1 MEGCAVLRV
10 IVPVLLLLATVAP
23 ADVLVAPSD
32 ARLAA
37 AADDEPLKPHR
48 LHIPS
53 REGDLDATLWVRDGF
68 DISIYASVPGTL
80 RIMTE
85 APTGEMLVSEQWE
98 GRVLKLADRNGDG
111 HAETVEPLLTGL
123 TVAHGLAFSGD
134 TLFVAET
141 NKVLRLDPW
150 NDPSSAKK
158 IIDLP
163 AGADIPGNP
172 NHQTRSLVVGP
183 DNKLYVSIGSFCD
196 ACVETD
202 PMRGAIWRYNL
213 DGTGGE
219 LFSTGTRNAV
229 GMTFEPGTN
238 RLWATE
244 NGSNELGDDI
254 PPDEINI
261 MEQPGADYG
270 WPYCYGDRVVQLP
283 LGTPERCAN
292 TVPSALNLP
301 AHYAPLGLAF
311 YTGTQFPAEFRGN
324 LFVAVHGSAVLDD
337 PIGYKLLRVPV
348 VNGQPQAPVDFVRGW
363 LRGREAWG
371 RPVMPMTGRDGSLYL
386 SDDKTGVIYKIR
398 ATGV

>member
-1 MEGCAVLRV
+1 MSRLLPFVAFLLMLTALPAV
-10 IVPVLLLLATVAP
+10 
-23 ADVLVAPSD
+23 
-32 ARLAA
+32 
-37 AADDEPLKPHR
+37 AADEPMKPHR

-53 REGDLDATLWVRDGF
+53 REGALDATLWVRDGF
-68 DISIYASVPGTL
+68 DISVFAALPGTL
-80 RIMTE
+80 RIMAE
-85 APTGEMLVSEQWE
+85 APSGEMVISEQWE
-98 GRVLKLADRNGDG
+98 GRVVILADRDGDG
-111 HAETVEPLLTGL
+111 FAEEMEPLLTGL

-150 NDPSSAKK
+150 NDPSSARK

-270 WPYCYGDRVVQLP
+270 WPYCYGDPVVQLP
-283 LGTPERCAN
+283 LGTPERRAN

-311 YTGTQFPAEFRGN
+311 YTGTQFPAEYRGN
-324 LFVAVHGSAVLDD
+324 LF
-337 PIGYKLLRVPV
+337 
-348 VNGQPQAPVDFVRGW
+348 
-363 LRGREAWG
+363 
-371 RPVMPMTGRDGSLYL
+371 
-386 SDDKTGVIYKIR
+386 
-398 ATGV
+398 